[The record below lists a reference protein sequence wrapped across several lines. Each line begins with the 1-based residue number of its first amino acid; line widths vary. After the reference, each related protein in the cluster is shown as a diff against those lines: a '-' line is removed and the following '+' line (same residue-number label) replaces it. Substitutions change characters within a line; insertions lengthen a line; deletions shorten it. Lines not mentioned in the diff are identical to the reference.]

1 MFHLQLSQTEKITLM
16 LAFFMSSLTSYGQVS
31 VDTVAIKTE
40 LDAILIRDQKT
51 RRHGD
56 STAYMPFIDSCNL
69 AQVERI
75 VATYGWPGISFVGR
89 KGNQTVFL
97 VIQHADLPVQEKYFP
112 LLKKSVEAGESLAA
126 DLALLE
132 DRILMRQGK
141 KQRYGSQIIMNDKG
155 GQEFYPIEDEI
166 NVNQRRFRVGL
177 DPIEVYALYFGIY
190 YEPPGK

>member
-1 MFHLQLSQTEKITLM
+1 MKRNKIVDFGRLILWCLM
-16 LAFFMSSLTSYGQVS
+16 VQGYVSYGQMP
-31 VDTVAIKTE
+31 VDTIALKDE
-40 LDAILIRDQKT
+40 LNNILVRDQRT
-51 RRHGD
+51 RRNGD
-56 STAYMPFIDSCNL
+56 STAYMQYIDSCNL
-69 AQVERI
+69 VQVERI
-75 VATYGWPGISFVGR
+75 IATYGWPGISMVGR

-97 VIQHADLPVQEKYFP
+97 VIQHASLPVQEKYLP
-112 LLKKSVEAGESLAA
+112 LLQKSVEAGESMAA

-190 YEPPGK
+190 YKPPGK